1 MPQSKIPFSILQK
14 EKGVKCCNSQSKE
27 EIQYH
32 HIIPISAGGFDIIS
46 NIAPLCPKCHALIH
60 SKKAMASSTLIKQGI
75 AKAKAE
81 GKRIG
86 QPKGAKLNTQKSIE
100 SKQYIINNSR
110 DFNGLMTDIEI
121 IKKLQLSRNTFYK
134 YKKELKDDKTKWVK
148 Y

>member
-1 MPQSKIPFSILQK
+1 MPQSKIPFSTLHK
-14 EKGVKCCNSQSKE
+14 EKGVICCNCQSGKD
-27 EIQYH
+27 IQYH
-32 HIIPISAGGFDIIS
+32 HIVPISSGGFDVIS
-46 NIAPLCPKCHALIH
+46 NIAPLCSKCHALIH

-110 DFNGLMTDIEI
+110 DFDGSMTDVEI
-121 IKKLQLSRNTFYK
+121 IEKLRLSRNTFYK
-134 YKKELKDDKTKWVK
+134 YKKELKDDKTNG
-148 Y
+148 